1 MAKERLDK
9 LLAHMGIGSR
19 KDVRGIIWEG
29 RVSIDGHVV
38 TDPGAQVDP
47 TSQDVRMDGRSL
59 TYQSHFYVMMHK
71 PPGYIT
77 AADDPRKPTV
87 MDVLPEDLRRRDLMP
102 VGRLDKD
109 TEGLLLFT
117 TDGDLTHRLLSPKWH
132 VEKLYFVRLERP
144 LVAEAEAIFT
154 DGVVL
159 EDGYRCMPAR
169 LTLLGPQE
177 ATVAIREGKYH
188 QVKRMFQ
195 AVQNYVTYL
204 KRLEMGP
211 LSLGDLPLGHS
222 RPLTELEI
230 QALYES
236 AGLARP

>member
-9 LLAHMGIGSR
+9 LLAHIGVGSR
-19 KDVRGIIWEG
+19 KEVRELIRNR
-29 RVSIDGHVV
+29 RVRVDGVV
-38 TDPGAQVDP
+38 ATDPGLQVDP
-47 TSQDVRMDGRSL
+47 GTQQVLADG
-59 TYQSHFYVMMHK
+59 TTIAYQTHFHVMMHK

-87 MDVLPEDLRRRDLMP
+87 MDVMPEELKQRNLMP

-132 VEKLYFVRLERP
+132 VGKKYLVRLERP
-144 LVAEAEAIFT
+144 LVPGAGDRFAEGIE
-154 DGVVL
+154 L
-159 EDGYRCMPAR
+159 EDGYKCLPAR
-169 LTLLGPQE
+169 LDVLGPQE
-177 ATVAIREGKYH
+177 ATVVIQEGKYH
-188 QVKRMFQ
+188 QVKRMFG
-195 AVQNYVTYL
+195 AIGNVVIYL

-211 LSLGDLPLGHS
+211 LILGDLPLGQC
-222 RPLTELEI
+222 RPLTAAEI
-230 QALYES
+230 GALYDS

>member
-1 MAKERLDK
+1 MAMERLDK
-9 LLAHMGIGSR
+9 LLAHLGLGSR
-19 KDVRGIIWEG
+19 KEVRSLIGQG
-29 RVSIDGHVV
+29 RVKVDGIVI

-47 TSQDVRMDGRSL
+47 AGQQLALDGQSL
-59 TYQSHFYVMMHK
+59 TYRSHFYVMMHK

-87 MDVLPEDLRRRDLMP
+87 MDVLPEELRRRDLMP

-132 VEKLYFVRLERP
+132 VEKLYYVRLERP
-144 LVAEAEAIFT
+144 LIAEADAIFT
-154 DGVVL
+154 DGVLL

-169 LTLLGPQE
+169 LHVLGPQE

-195 AVQNYVTYL
+195 AVQNYVVYL

-211 LSLGDLPLGHS
+211 LSLGDLPLGRS

-230 QALYES
+230 DALYES

>member
-47 TSQDVRMDGRSL
+47 ASQDVTMDGNSL

-144 LVAEAEAIFT
+144 LIADAEAIFA

-169 LTLLGPQE
+169 LQVHGPQE

-195 AVQNYVTYL
+195 AVQNYVVYL

-211 LSLGDLPLGHS
+211 LSLGDLPLGQS
-222 RPLTELEI
+222 RPLTEPEI
-230 QALYES
+230 NALYDS

>member
-9 LLAHMGIGSR
+9 LLGHMGVGSR
-19 KDVRGIIWEG
+19 KDVREIIKEG
-29 RVSIDGHVV
+29 RVRVDCERV
-38 TDPGAQVDP
+38 TNPGIQVDP
-47 TSQDVRMDGRSL
+47 DTQNVVLDGQSL
-59 TYQSHFYVMMHK
+59 TYQSHFHVMMHK

-87 MDVLPEDLRRRDLMP
+87 MEVLPEELRRRNLMP

-144 LVAEAEAIFT
+144 LAQEAIAIFSE
-154 DGVVL
+154 GVVL
-159 EDGYRCMPAR
+159 EDEYRCLPAR
-169 LTLLGPQE
+169 LTILGPQE

-195 AVQNYVTYL
+195 AVQNQVIYL

-211 LSLGDLPLGHS
+211 LALGDLPLGQS
-222 RPLTELEI
+222 RPLSESEVE
-230 QALYES
+230 ALYES